1 MRNRLIVNC
10 VYGDLVWA
18 HLAFRGMLYSEVSI
32 HDLAF
37 VHAEPDAYTGNR
49 VIVLSWCLLKY
60 EASLSMLFA
69 ASLSLQ
75 SASNNAKY
83 SISDAKLQC
92 IS

>member
-1 MRNRLIVNC
+1 M
-10 VYGDLVWA
+10 WA
-18 HLAFRGMLYSEVSI
+18 PPAFCGMLASHNVYSEVST

-37 VHAEPDAYTGNR
+37 VHAEPDAYIGNR
-49 VIVLSWCLLKY
+49 VIVLSWCLLNY

-69 ASLSLQ
+69 ASLRVQ

-83 SISDAKLQC
+83 SISYAKLQC